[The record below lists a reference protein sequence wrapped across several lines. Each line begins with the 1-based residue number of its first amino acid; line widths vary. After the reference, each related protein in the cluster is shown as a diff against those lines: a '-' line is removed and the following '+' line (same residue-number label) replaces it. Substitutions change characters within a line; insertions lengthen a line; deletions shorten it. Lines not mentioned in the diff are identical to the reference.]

1 MIYNIIANGWIEP
14 NCRSTIFHLNISRL
28 LTILETT
35 TTTSTTTNNY
45 NIKISSINGLLSPL
59 IITDLNNNNN
69 KTNDDNDDWLNHVKL
84 ATNCFEQN
92 MIAFPASSLS
102 TSSSLTSSASSQQ
115 HLVTNMNETYKP
127 NEQIPVFFIVIK
139 PIEPGEQLSFWPWI
153 GLSIQLNIPIFLL
166 PNNIINNHCY
176 ICHRCG
182 HSYSQPNPLKIH
194 LMFKCSNIVNDK
206 SLTTLTSPPSSSLH
220 YQQSTMKKVMMMD
233 RKNSR
238 LNSNHNN
245 NNNNNKQ
252 PTEST
257 ITSVSTTTNSI
268 INHETITNHHDTS
281 NNNNGN
287 NNGNISRRLHTCS
300 YCGKVYTR
308 KYGLKIHIRTHT
320 GIKPLSCRY
329 CGRSFSDPSNLNKHM
344 RLHTQQQQQLGKNR
358 DHLTKM
364 IRYHQHHQHHQ
375 KI

>member
-35 TTTSTTTNNY
+35 TTTS
-45 NIKISSINGLLSPL
+45 
-59 IITDLNNNNN
+59 
-69 KTNDDNDDWLNHVKL
+69 
-84 ATNCFEQN
+84 
-92 MIAFPASSLS
+92 
-102 TSSSLTSSASSQQ
+102 
-115 HLVTNMNETYKP
+115 
-127 NEQIPVFFIVIK
+127 IPVFFIVIK

-238 LNSNHNN
+238 LNSNH
-245 NNNNNKQ
+245 NNNNKQ